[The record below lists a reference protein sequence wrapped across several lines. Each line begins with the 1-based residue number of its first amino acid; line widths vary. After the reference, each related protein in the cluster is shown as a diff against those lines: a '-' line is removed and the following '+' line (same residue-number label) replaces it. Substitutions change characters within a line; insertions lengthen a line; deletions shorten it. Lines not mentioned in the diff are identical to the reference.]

1 MSDQGDELK
10 LRLNVKFKS
19 GTAPALLAEL
29 SSLPERRRVK
39 RLLDLA
45 QIGLLY
51 EQAAGRLPAA
61 SSVEQPVGNL
71 PVDLKPEFSKDRP
84 INSASALGAPIE
96 AKVLTPVAGTPVSEV
111 LNKAETN
118 GESNHSAPLARKR
131 PGFNTTMTG

>member
-1 MSDQGDELK
+1 MIDHGDELK

-51 EQAAGRLPAA
+51 EQTGRRPPG
-61 SSVEQPVGNL
+61 SSVIEQPVEKSL
-71 PVDLKPEFSKDRP
+71 EDFEQEPLKARSPD
-84 INSASALGAPIE
+84 
-96 AKVLTPVAGTPVSEV
+96 GTPVSGLTKEDEPLFPQASAGV
-111 LNKAETN
+111 SEGRVTARTS
-118 GESNHSAPLARKR
+118 GEPQSPAPLARKR
-131 PGFNTTMTG
+131 PAFNTTMAG